1 MVGYAPRR
9 MLGRWSS
16 IAKVL
21 EKEGSVEKGS
31 FDSSKED
38 IPFVSLVAK
47 AAEENDPTRHER

>member
-1 MVGYAPRR
+1 MVGYAPLR

-38 IPFVSLVAK
+38 IPFVSLAAK
-47 AAEENDPTRHER
+47 ACARA